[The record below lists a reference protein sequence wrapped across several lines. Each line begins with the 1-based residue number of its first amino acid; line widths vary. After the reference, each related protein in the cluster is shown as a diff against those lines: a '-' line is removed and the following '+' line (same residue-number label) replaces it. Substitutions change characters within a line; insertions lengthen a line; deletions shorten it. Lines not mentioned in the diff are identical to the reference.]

1 MSGNAS
7 NCPNQSPI
15 NLSQSTSQ
23 PCDLLCQLVFDDVY
37 PTSAQVSIES
47 NKTHSYAIISNTAG
61 LGSCK
66 FNNDGYTARMV
77 LINQRSNHTI
87 ESIQGDAEV
96 TIIFDNPTKGDL
108 LVCFVVQSNPNP
120 SNSAQFFNSIVKY
133 LNTQNTEVPLG
144 NNWSLANL
152 VPPSGEHFVYD
163 GTYPES
169 CQAAKVIVFK
179 SMINIDPNDYA
190 TLASKLPAYSQTI
203 QGAGNRNVY
212 FNATKQLPGGPT
224 ALDNRAYL
232 VFRENPSKA
241 GNNKAVKTVGV
252 SEATSTQG
260 SKNSVTS
267 TISDWTFGQIQA
279 NGVIAILDIILLIL
293 SFGVAFYFGYM
304 KYQMFGE
311 IMYLQRKTG
320 ELGSYLRS
328 FIFRPK
334 PVISTASI

>member
-7 NCPNQSPI
+7 SCPNQSPI
-15 NLSQSTSQ
+15 NLSQATSQ

-37 PTSAQVSIES
+37 PTSAKVTIES
-47 NKTHSYAIISNTAG
+47 NQYDSYAIIGNTAG

-77 LINQRSNHTI
+77 LINHRSNHTI

-133 LNTQNTEVPLG
+133 LSKQTTEVPLG
-144 NNWSLANL
+144 NNWTLANL
-152 VPPSGEHFVYD
+152 IPPSGEYFVYD
-163 GTYPES
+163 GTTPGS
-169 CQAAKVIVFK
+169 CQAAKVIVFR

-190 TLASKLPAYSQTI
+190 TLASKLPAYSQPI

-212 FNATKQLPGGPT
+212 FNASKQLPGGPT
-224 ALDNRAYL
+224 AMDNRAYL

-241 GNNKAVKTVGV
+241 GNSKTVKTAGV
-252 SEATSTQG
+252 SDATSTQQT
-260 SKNSVTS
+260 KNSVGNAV
-267 TISDWTFGQIQA
+267 SDWVFGQVQS
-279 NGVIAILDIILLIL
+279 NGVIAIVDIILLIL

-304 KYQMFGE
+304 KYQMFSE
-311 IMYLQRKTG
+311 IMYIQRKTG
-320 ELGSYLRS
+320 EFGSYLRT
-328 FIFRPK
+328 FILKPK
-334 PVISTASI
+334 PVISTASV